1 MRTGRWSPKRILG
14 VVAGLMLVGVIV
26 WVVVATLA
34 VDSLHSTKA
43 TSGVPTREVT
53 EAVKELARERQLHAT
68 TVRCRQVASN
78 AWRCRVRLA
87 DGREVPAHGTWNP
100 RRKVLGVGMNQAE

>member
-14 VVAGLMLVGVIV
+14 VVAGLLLVGVVGWVIV
-26 WVVVATLA
+26 ASLA

-43 TSGVPTREVT
+43 TSGIPTREVT
-53 EAVKELARERQLHAT
+53 EAVKELARERQLHVT
-68 TVRCRQVASN
+68 TVRCRQAATN
-78 AWRCRVRLA
+78 AWHCTVRLA

-100 RRKVLGVGMNQAE
+100 RRKVLGVGIDQAE